1 MDDVKRA
8 LEAGLV
14 EASFE
19 LERTVA
25 AGGGGYGRPRNQCV
39 SAAQLREFYVGKQE
53 QTVKMRVR
61 PHMPKEPKSRLVDAL
76 RAVLG
81 RFIDPETDR
90 IGHAMPVTE
99 DDSIHERHRADGLV
113 DAAFVSS
120 LQGFADAL
128 VQAAAIAGVEE
139 TAQLLAD
146 WVGGKPVMFYECT
159 VLDDVHLSAAVSPSE
174 EIHLVPLGLTTA
186 GLPRLPISR
195 DTPVD
200 DYLGLTLLKLSR
212 SAAPALFRPKR
223 ERDEQ
228 VVRSG
233 SVDGIALDRACEALS
248 LLASCHVSPSLI
260 WHDYPDAAPF
270 CLEIRN
276 TWSYDGNR
284 PRPLICKGWSHDY
297 KNNTFSVTPD
307 ENVRFQHID
316 RDQLGCTLQA
326 LAGADKKLRIAIDRW
341 KRSIPGQRKL
351 RLEDQFI
358 DLRIA
363 LEMLFLKDFANAR
376 SQEMRFRLS
385 LFGAWYVAEDIE
397 ERQLIRKTLLDAY
410 DAGSKAVHLGEV
422 PGGNRGTLLRAQDLC
437 RRGILKLLHQGPP
450 DDWGDLIL
458 GADIQ
463 Q

>member
-8 LEAGLV
+8 LQECLV
-14 EASFE
+14 ETSFDFDG
-19 LERTVA
+19 TVA
-25 AGGGGYGRPRNQCV
+25 ASGGGYGRSRKQCV
-39 SAAQLREFYVGKQE
+39 SAPELREFCVGKDGQAVE
-53 QTVKMRVR
+53 MRVSVHV
-61 PHMPKEPKSRLVDAL
+61 PEKPKSRLVDAL

-99 DDSIHERHRADGLV
+99 GDSIHYGHRADGLV
-113 DAAFVSS
+113 DAEFVSP

-128 VQAAAIAGVEE
+128 VQAAAIAGVEQ

-146 WVGGKPVMFYECT
+146 WVGGKPVMFHECT

-195 DTPVD
+195 DTPMD

-212 SAAPALFRPKR
+212 SAAPALFRPKG
-223 ERDEQ
+223 ERNEQ

-233 SVDGIALDRACEALS
+233 SVDGIALERACEALS
-248 LLASCHVSPSLI
+248 LLASCHVSPSVI

-284 PRPLICKGWSHDY
+284 PRRLICKGWSQDY
-297 KNNTFSVTPD
+297 KNNTVSITPD
-307 ENVRFQHID
+307 DSVRFQHID
-316 RDQLGCTLQA
+316 PDQLRRTLQG
-326 LAGADKKLRIAIDRW
+326 LAGADKKLHIAIDRW
-341 KRSIPGQRKL
+341 RRSMPGRRKL
-351 RLEDQFI
+351 RLEDQYI

-385 LFGAWYVAEDIE
+385 VFGAWYLAADIK
-397 ERQLIRKTLLDAY
+397 ERRRIRKTLMAAY
-410 DAGSKAVHLGEV
+410 DAGSEAVHEGKVSEKK
-422 PGGNRGTLLRAQDLC
+422 RGTLSSAQDLC
-437 RRGILKLLHQGPP
+437 RRGILNLLHEGPP

-458 GADIQ
+458 GAGNS
-463 Q
+463 